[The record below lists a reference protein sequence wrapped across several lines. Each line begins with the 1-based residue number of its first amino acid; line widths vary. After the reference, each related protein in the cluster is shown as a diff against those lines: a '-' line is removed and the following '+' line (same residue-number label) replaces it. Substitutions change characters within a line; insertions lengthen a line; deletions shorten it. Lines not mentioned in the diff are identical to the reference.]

1 MGDCGILLERASHQV
16 TDDQSVAALN
26 TTYEFVHLSIQE
38 LLAMMELCQKDTYTL
53 KKTAE
58 MMWRSYSFNMAMLYL
73 YGLHFDTQ
81 SENINMLMQMLPVK
95 KDEQE
100 DDQRIK
106 KTMLLDI
113 LAKVSNW
120 SCNMNFRAL
129 IYVNLIA

>member
-1 MGDCGILLERASHQV
+1 
-16 TDDQSVAALN
+16 
-26 TTYEFVHLSIQE
+26 
-38 LLAMMELCQKDTYTL
+38 MMELCQKDTYTL